1 MKKALLL
8 IDIQN
13 DFVPGGA
20 LAVADGDKVVPVAN
34 ALMDKYDLVIA
45 SQDWHPA
52 GHNSFASQYEC
63 NNIGDIIELD
73 GLQQIL
79 WPDHCVQE
87 TRGAEFAAGLDVDKI
102 DKVIH
107 KGTDQYIDSYSCF
120 FDNARRKSTGL
131 DDYLKAQNVDEV
143 CIVGLATDYCVK
155 FSALDAVSLGYKTTV
170 VLEGCRGV
178 ELNAGDCE
186 KAVKEMKNAGVVI
199 C

>member
-1 MKKALLL
+1 MKKALIL

-20 LAVADGDKVVPVAN
+20 LAVTDGDKVVPVAN

-52 GHNSFASQYEC
+52 GHKSFASQHEC
-63 NNIGDIIELD
+63 NKIGDIIELD

-87 TRGAEFAAGLDVDKI
+87 TSGAEFAAGLDVDKI
-102 DKVIH
+102 DKIIY
-107 KGTDQYIDSYSCF
+107 KGTDVNIDSYSCF

-131 DDYLKAQNVDEV
+131 DNYLKAQDVDEV

-155 FSALDAVSLGYKTTV
+155 FSALDAVSLGYQTTV
-170 VLEGCRGV
+170 VLDGCRGV

-186 KAVKEMKNAGVVI
+186 KAVKEMEEAGVVI
-199 C
+199 S